1 VVPKWNPNPK
11 RETNM
16 PEPDPETSKKPE
28 TGDPPDP
35 QALQAEVDKWKALAR
50 KNEQRAKE
58 NADAASKL
66 TVLEDQQKS
75 ELQKLTEKAEQA
87 TRDAEAA
94 QLKLLRLEVASA
106 KGLTPLQA
114 QRLQGGTRD
123 EIESDADDLLA
134 AFKPAEPTKPPA
146 GDKPKA
152 RLQPAGEPEDEPEE
166 TDPRKLADR
175 IQNPW

>member
-1 VVPKWNPNPK
+1 MTV
-11 RETNM
+11 
-16 PEPDPETSKKPE
+16 PDPETTKKPE
-28 TGDPPDP
+28 MGD
-35 QALQAEVDKWKALAR
+35 QSELKALEAERDKWKASAL
-50 KNEQRAKE
+50 KNDKRAKD

-66 TVLEDQQKS
+66 AALEDQQKS

-87 TRDAEAA
+87 TREAEAA
-94 QLKLLRLEVASA
+94 QLQLLRVEVASA

-114 QRLQGGTRD
+114 KRLQGGTRE

-134 AFKPAEPTKPPA
+134 AFKPSEPTKPPA

-166 TDPRKLADR
+166 TDPRKLANR
-175 IQNPW
+175 IQTNW